1 MTTETASGCPETTF
15 VTAWRGCRE
24 TSLKDLLR
32 LRTAYA
38 VRSRLPH
45 PTTVRAIAL
54 DAFSAAAE
62 CSSSSSNCVVRD
74 QILATC
80 ASFCMGVGDV
90 SSCPQ
95 YSSSFLAE
103 LERSLISA
111 YSFRSSAR
119 SHKRA
124 VLRSITHCLV
134 GITEDLTPCTGLD
147 RGDTATLSGI
157 LRAWTAI
164 LGIIA
169 SEGIMSSSDAPD
181 DSSSSASE
189 VVKRVMLKVEGACL
203 APLGYSFDSPMTCD
217 GIGIKES
224 ALRSH
229 SKGLPPP
236 PQGTA
241 SSSADSCARTD
252 LGDGSTTIGD
262 LRWRIITF
270 KISRPEC
277 QVQCHRRLP
286 LRPVALWHA
295 DAQH

>member
-38 VRSRLPH
+38 VRSCLPH
-45 PTTVRAIAL
+45 PSTVRAIAL
-54 DAFSAAAE
+54 DAFSAA
-62 CSSSSSNCVVRD
+62 SSNCVVRD

-111 YSFRSSAR
+111 HSFRSSAR

-134 GITEDLTPCTGLD
+134 GIAEDLTPWPD
-147 RGDTATLSGI
+147 
-157 LRAWTAI
+157 WTVGTR
-164 LGIIA
+164 LLCPVS
-169 SEGIMSSSDAPD
+169 SEPGPQFLVSLL
-181 DSSSSASE
+181 
-189 VVKRVMLKVEGACL
+189 LKA
-203 APLGYSFDSPMTCD
+203 
-217 GIGIKES
+217 
-224 ALRSH
+224 
-229 SKGLPPP
+229 
-236 PQGTA
+236 
-241 SSSADSCARTD
+241 
-252 LGDGSTTIGD
+252 
-262 LRWRIITF
+262 
-270 KISRPEC
+270 
-277 QVQCHRRLP
+277 
-286 LRPVALWHA
+286 
-295 DAQH
+295 